1 MATFLLEIGTE
12 ELPARFLSGT
22 EQELANRFST
32 GLQDA
37 DLGFAS
43 INVRSTPR
51 RAVVRIDGLDT
62 VQPRREELVMGP
74 PARVAFD
81 ATGQPSKAAEGFAR
95 TSGVDVA
102 SLETVTTEKGAY
114 LAARVVKGGASATQV
129 LAELCPAIIAAL
141 PFPKRMRW
149 GSSGEFAFARPLRW
163 IVALL
168 DSDVVPFAIGG
179 VQSGRETWGHREHGP
194 GPFTLS
200 DAEAYDDTMLKAAV
214 IPAAADRRELIIRGG
229 NEQAATVSGS
239 VIWKESLLD
248 EVQGLCEH
256 PVPLLGNI
264 DPSYLEVPRE
274 VLLTSMETHQKSFG
288 VQNQQGELLPYFVT
302 VLNMTPPDVE
312 LVRKG
317 WERVLR
323 ARLEDA
329 RFFWRSDLES
339 TFDAWLEELD
349 HVIFLAPLGSMGDKC
364 RRVSELCVW
373 LADHAR
379 LADDPETPLGIT
391 SEDAARA
398 GLLSKADLVS
408 AMVGEFDT
416 LQGIMGGIYARRK
429 GECKTVA
436 DALAEQ
442 YLPAGPDS
450 PVPAS
455 LSGALLSMADK
466 ADTLVGCFGLGMI
479 PTGAADPYALRR
491 AALGIAR
498 ILLEKGLLVDVDAL
512 FGKARELYGERR
524 WKLAPEEASAK
535 LHEFFVARVKN
546 LFLSR
551 GHDTLFVEA
560 ITATGANQVWAA
572 DRRLRALEAFGQR
585 EGFLSAVQTFKR
597 VGNILRK
604 QGSDEALTGCYDA
617 TLFDNEA
624 EKALAAHL
632 EQVFADFDALHAAA
646 DFDTLLIRLGELRPS
661 VDAFFNN
668 VMVICDD
675 LDVRRN
681 RLNLL
686 KAIML
691 RLDRLADFSALQM

>member
-12 ELPARFLSGT
+12 ELPARFLPGT
-22 EQELANRFST
+22 EQELSNRFST
-32 GLQDA
+32 GLRDA
-37 DLGFAS
+37 DLGFVS

-95 TSGVDVA
+95 TSGVDVSA
-102 SLETVTTEKGAY
+102 LETVNTEKGAY
-114 LAARVVKGGASATQV
+114 LAARVVKGGASAAQV
-129 LAELCPAIIAAL
+129 LTELCPAIIAAL

-149 GSSGEFAFARPLRW
+149 GSSGDFAFARPLRW

-168 DSDVVPFAIGG
+168 DGDVVPFAIGG

-194 GPFTLS
+194 GPFAILNAK
-200 DAEAYDDTMLKAAV
+200 DYDDAMIKAAV
-214 IPAAADRRELIIRGG
+214 IPAAIDRRAIIIRGG

-364 RRVSELCVW
+364 RRVSQLCVW

-379 LADDPETPLGIT
+379 LADEPEEPLGIT

-429 GECKTVA
+429 GECKAVA

-455 LSGALLSMADK
+455 LLGALLSMADK

-498 ILLEKGLLVDVDAL
+498 IMLEKGLLVDVEAL
-512 FGKARELYGERR
+512 FAKARELYGERR
-524 WKLAPEEASAK
+524 WKLAPEEAAAK

-546 LFLSR
+546 LFLAR

-560 ITATGANQVWAA
+560 IASTGAGQVWAA
-572 DRRLRALEAFGQR
+572 DRRLRALEAFGQS

-604 QGSDEALTGCYDA
+604 QGNDEALTGRYDPA
-617 TLFDNEA
+617 LFDNDA
-624 EKALAAHL
+624 EKDLAAHL

-646 DFDTLLIRLGELRPS
+646 DFDALLIRLGELRPS
-661 VDAFFNN
+661 VDNFFNN

-675 LDVRRN
+675 PTIRRN